1 MDTRAR
7 TIGTITKY
15 PLGHSPYRTL
25 QEPRR
30 GSTYVRSTL
39 HHVSSF
45 AFITW
50 SLTVVQQVC
59 AALSCSEKQCL
70 FGFSMCCVVLCLSLL
85 SKVSSHWQK
94 WMNESFGMKNKPTT
108 RRSWQSLWT
117 DHLRLLN
124 PFTSHESKHWFA
136 SETMM
141 SWWEKNEIGP
151 TEEFAAKIR
160 ARLDWDG
167 VESEI
172 LLTQTIESSPWI
184 IAPTHFRVSVDSS
197 LFTRVPGA
205 WLTIITALETCA
217 LLDLSII
224 IQAKV
229 HSQPKVSVMSD
240 EAGQK
245 NGFEISN
252 KFHLIVLFSFYKY
265 K

>member
-141 SWWEKNEIGP
+141 SRGEKNEIGP

-160 ARLDWDG
+160 TRLDWDG
-167 VESEI
+167 VEGEVEI
-172 LLTQTIESSPWI
+172 DTDHRVQPLDYCANAFSCVSWFFIVHMCSWRLAYLNYSSRDMRLVGFIHHNSGESS
-184 IAPTHFRVSVDSS
+184 
-197 LFTRVPGA
+197 
-205 WLTIITALETCA
+205 
-217 LLDLSII
+217 
-224 IQAKV
+224 
-229 HSQPKVSVMSD
+229 
-240 EAGQK
+240 
-245 NGFEISN
+245 
-252 KFHLIVLFSFYKY
+252 
-265 K
+265 